1 MKLKKMTAVL
11 GATAL
16 VVSCLGGCGSGK
28 DESASA
34 SKTTAKSAD
43 DVDLSE
49 KVDIS
54 IGGLSLFDSST
65 TTWPTEVRV
74 ITASS
79 PFWRSHLRSPM
90 VFFVPGRMMR
100 SDPVS
105 SSGRLT

>member
-1 MKLKKMTAVL
+1 MTARRVKGYEIKKMTAVL

-54 IGGLSLFDSST
+54 IG
-65 TTWPTEVRV
+65 V
-74 ITASS
+74 
-79 PFWRSHLRSPM
+79 PFFR
-90 VFFVPGRMMR
+90 
-100 SDPVS
+100 
-105 SSGRLT
+105 

>member
-28 DESASA
+28 GDGSSAG
-34 SKTTAKSAD
+34 KTTAKSAD

-65 TTWPTEVRV
+65 TTWPTEVIKEV
-74 ITASS
+74 EKKYNCNITIKPYDQESLKS
-79 PFWRSHLRSPM
+79 I
-90 VFFVPGRMMR
+90 MMMII
-100 SDPVS
+100 SKH
-105 SSGRLT
+105 

>member
-54 IGGLSLFDSST
+54 IGGALCRYRHNSPYADILEMPTFD
-65 TTWPTEVRV
+65 
-74 ITASS
+74 
-79 PFWRSHLRSPM
+79 FLKY
-90 VFFVPGRMMR
+90 
-100 SDPVS
+100 
-105 SSGRLT
+105 

>member
-43 DVDLSE
+43 DVDL
-49 KVDIS
+49 
-54 IGGLSLFDSST
+54 
-65 TTWPTEVRV
+65 
-74 ITASS
+74 
-79 PFWRSHLRSPM
+79 
-90 VFFVPGRMMR
+90 
-100 SDPVS
+100 
-105 SSGRLT
+105 